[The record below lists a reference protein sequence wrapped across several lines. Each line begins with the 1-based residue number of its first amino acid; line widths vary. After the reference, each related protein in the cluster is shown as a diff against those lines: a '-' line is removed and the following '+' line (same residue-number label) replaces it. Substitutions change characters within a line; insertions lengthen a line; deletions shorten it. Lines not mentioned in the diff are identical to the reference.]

1 MTVGIAAGA
10 AMWTAAGLVRRARDP
25 EWHSDLA
32 AWQEGWARR
41 GLPGTPGDVTSLAIV
56 ATFGAMHAFG
66 YVAMRRVLPRGAVR
80 SGAVYGIATNASL
93 WTASWAASR
102 YLGETKRPTGADA
115 TGAVRS
121 AAYGGLLG
129 WIVARA

>member
-1 MTVGIAAGA
+1 
-10 AMWTAAGLVRRARDP
+10 MWTAAGLIRRARNPDW
-25 EWHSDLA
+25 ESDLA

-41 GLPGTPGDVTSLAIV
+41 GLPGTPGDLTSLALV
-56 ATFGAMHAFG
+56 ATFGAMHAVG
-66 YVAMRRVLPRGAVR
+66 YVSMRGVLPQGAVR
-80 SGAVYGIATNASL
+80 SGAAYGIATNASF

-102 YLGETKRPTGADA
+102 YLGESKRPTRADV

-121 AAYGGLLG
+121 ATYGGLLG